1 MKLKNDNM
9 PYKKNTPLPT
19 RAKAFE
25 TWEAAKIEDVSLADD
40 IRIGNN
46 WADDFCRDLL
56 KM

>member
-1 MKLKNDNM
+1 MKHN
-9 PYKKNTPLPT
+9 KKMTTLPT

-25 TWEAAKIEDVSLADD
+25 TWEAAKIEDVTLDDD
-40 IRIGNN
+40 IRVANN

>member
-1 MKLKNDNM
+1 MKHN
-9 PYKKNTPLPT
+9 KKMNPLPT

-25 TWEAAKIEDVSLADD
+25 KWEAAKIEDVSLADD